1 MRARIGTALGPYW
14 SGIAQAVD
22 VLATIAALGAIGSLP
37 TVVNML
43 TRNTRLATK
52 WLRRL

>member
-1 MRARIGTALGPYW
+1 MRARIDHALGPYLG
-14 SGIAQAVD
+14 GIAQAVD

-37 TVVNML
+37 TVVDVL
-43 TRNTRLATK
+43 TKNTRRATK